1 MTYTLTEESD
11 DDFSS
16 VGSESLSQESSLE
29 GREIGNGKEN
39 KYGHGSKIRM
49 RRTLK
54 IKGMRRRSTAQGDS
68 YRLFRPFRVQE

>member
-39 KYGHGSKIRM
+39 KYGHGRTPENPLVGRSKVRIKILILGLRLAIIR
-49 RRTLK
+49 
-54 IKGMRRRSTAQGDS
+54 I
-68 YRLFRPFRVQE
+68 